1 MNKHGRVA
9 AALAGQDVDRPPVS
23 TWRHFVDR
31 EQSAADLAD
40 AMLAYHRT
48 YDWDFMKVNPR
59 ATYFAEAW
67 GNTYDFS
74 QYVSVVPRATRVV
87 LQSLA
92 DLDSVSPVDPTG
104 GPFGEQLEALRLIL
118 RGVDGEAPVI
128 QTVFSPLSVIGWM
141 AGGPAGYSLPG
152 MPSSLPYLQRAIRE
166 APEALEA
173 ALDAV
178 TETLVGY
185 ARATREVGAD
195 GLFFAIVRLAREGYL
210 TREEYARFGRPYDL
224 RVLEAVAD
232 APLNVLHICG
242 DHVYYGA
249 VADYPVHAISWN
261 SEAPGNPSFGEA
273 VAMTPAAVMGGVAED
288 TTLPHG
294 SPEEV
299 TRAVRTALS
308 ATGGKRT
315 LVSAG
320 CSLDARTSH
329 DNLLALRDAARA
341 WHA

>member
-1 MNKHGRVA
+1 
-9 AALAGQDVDRPPVS
+9 
-23 TWRHFVDR
+23 
-31 EQSAADLAD
+31 
-40 AMLAYHRT
+40 
-48 YDWDFMKVNPR
+48 
-59 ATYFAEAW
+59 
-67 GNTYDFS
+67 
-74 QYVSVVPRATRVV
+74 
-87 LQSLA
+87 
-92 DLDSVSPVDPTG
+92 
-104 GPFGEQLEALRLIL
+104 
-118 RGVDGEAPVI
+118 
-128 QTVFSPLSVIGWM
+128 VIGWL

-185 ARATREVGAD
+185 ARATRAAGAD

-224 RVLEAVAD
+224 QVLDAVAD
-232 APLNVLHICG
+232 TSLNVMHICG
-242 DHVYYGA
+242 DHVYYDA

-273 VAMTPAAVMGGVAED
+273 ITLSPAAVMGGVAED

-294 SPEEV
+294 TPEDV
-299 TRAVRTALS
+299 RRAVQTALD

-315 LVSAG
+315 VVSAG
-320 CSLDARTSH
+320 CSLDARTSPQ
-329 DNLLALRDAARA
+329 NLLALRDAARA